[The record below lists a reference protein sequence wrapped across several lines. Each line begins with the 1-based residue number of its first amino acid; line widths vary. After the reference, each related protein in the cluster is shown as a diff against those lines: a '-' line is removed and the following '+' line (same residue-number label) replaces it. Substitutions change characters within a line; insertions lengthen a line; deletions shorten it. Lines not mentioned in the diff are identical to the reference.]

1 MYKSELGFHIQTK
14 NQFQIDFCVYI
25 VIVRGLIDEFSF
37 DESSGISSEALGE
50 QILIYSGSSHSEVN
64 SSILIF
70 HHNLLV
76 LKILRI
82 RLQSKIK
89 GAVNIVVLI
98 YYMINVIWI
107 LKMDLYFLKDIK
119 LFIWFNL
126 FTLTFYFTII

>member
-1 MYKSELGFHIQTK
+1 MS
-14 NQFQIDFCVYI
+14 
-25 VIVRGLIDEFSF
+25 R
-37 DESSGISSEALGE
+37 
-50 QILIYSGSSHSEVN
+50 ILIYSGSSHSEVN

-76 LKILRI
+76 LKIFRK

-107 LKMDLYFLKDIK
+107 LKMDLYFWKDIK
-119 LFIWFNL
+119 LLSGSICSL
-126 FTLTFYFTII
+126 